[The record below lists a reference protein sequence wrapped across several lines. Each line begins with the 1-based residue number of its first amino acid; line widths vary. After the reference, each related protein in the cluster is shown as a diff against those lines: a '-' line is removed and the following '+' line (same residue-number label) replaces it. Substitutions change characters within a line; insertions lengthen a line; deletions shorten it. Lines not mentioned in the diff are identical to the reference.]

1 MYSELSDIFKVNK
14 VNYLQKT
21 SIQKMYSTI
30 RVPSFEFKFNLVVC
44 PLQGASKDVSKLEQK
59 IFLLNSHLHRV
70 TVSSMF

>member
-21 SIQKMYSTI
+21 IIQKMHSTV
-30 RVPSFEFKFNLVVC
+30 RVPAFEFKFNLVVC

-59 IFLLNSHLHRV
+59 IYLLNFHLHRV
-70 TVSSMF
+70 TASSMF